1 MVEFIREKTR
11 QYAADQSGAIRQGQL
26 AQNVSEW
33 NSVTQKAGNLAI
45 DVGKQMLQD
54 KKNKIR
60 LQEEA
65 DEQMINTQIGS
76 RAETELL
83 KWNTA
88 QIEAGVNPDTDEY
101 TQKLY
106 AKRDELYKPFVDQMT
121 SEKGRATLEKQG
133 LDTVEK
139 IRRANIGKIA
149 SNRKKAQAQ
158 GAFFDVFKS
167 LSDEAREYGRIG
179 DWEGFN
185 EATAE
190 DQKAVAKYAEAHGL
204 EDAEFVFSMKNVENW
219 LLGRAETEPEEVIGF
234 FQDKDTLKQ
243 ELFDDLAKKDP
254 SFANISEKA
263 KDKIFEDWYKDKGYE
278 GRLAEM
284 LPEKQKTIL
293 SREYIKAKKTEQE
306 NIRQKMRGVDKDS
319 KAYKAYENRIEEI
332 QKDID
337 NPEQAV
343 VDILSADV
351 KKAILPI
358 AKEQVKQN
366 KLRAEKLAEDNA
378 KGFYTMVLNPD
389 KSVSLE
395 AQMAGALG
403 DLPSVE
409 NLFQHSVSDE
419 EMKKVYDAYAEAK
432 TDVLTRQHATFE
444 ATRSVSDKVYDFLQ
458 NSSDNDIV
466 LMKDGLELLTE
477 MHKGDLT
484 QDQWQDLNNIMYGVF
499 QDRAF
504 GDMVSSVLEDNNRYF
519 PDMPMA
525 LYGSQDLVP
534 AQNISDIGLPSTNLS
549 TLDIDAVRNY
559 MDKESVRISKDAM
572 AMLGKAAQLPT
583 LEARADAVNEV
594 SNYVATE
601 KKKVYDNAMKTYG
614 LDLAKLRENKRNFGQ
629 AFTQLA
635 SRVVV
640 EYMGDDPYSGK
651 PLFRQ
656 LDNYKEISDA
666 RKRILDGLE
675 ASKKGKEE

>member
-1 MVEFIREKTR
+1 MVQFIREKTR
-11 QYAADQSGAIRQGQL
+11 QYTADKSSAIETGQL
-26 AQNVSEW
+26 AQNVGEW
-33 NSVTQKAGNLAI
+33 NQAVQGAAKVYSAY
-45 DVGKQMLQD
+45 
-54 KKNKIR
+54 NKEFVEQP
-60 LQEEA
+60 LKELEEA
-65 DEQMINTQIGS
+65 DTNMINTQIG
-76 RAETELL
+76 AKAQTELL
-83 KWNTA
+83 KWNVA
-88 QIEAGVNPDTDEY
+88 QIEAGVDPNSDEY

-106 AKRDELYKPFVDQMT
+106 AKKDELYKPYMEKMG
-121 SEKGRATLEKQG
+121 SEKGRAFLEKQG
-133 LDTVEK
+133 LDTAEK
-139 IRRANIGKIA
+139 IRQSNIGKI
-149 SNRKKAQAQ
+149 SKNRQKAQAQ
-158 GAFFDVFKS
+158 YAYMDVRNNIKN
-167 LSDEAREYGRIG
+167 DAREFGKLG
-179 DWEGFN
+179 DWEGFK
-185 EATAE
+185 EATEE
-190 DQKAVAKYAEAHGL
+190 DRKALIKYGKANNIQGGS
-204 EDAEFVFSMKNVENW
+204 EFEIDKDNIENY
-219 LLGRAETEPEEVIGF
+219 LLGLAESDPEAVINMF
-234 FQDKDTLKQ
+234 DDQETLKKITY
-243 ELFDDLAKKDP
+243 EKLASKDP
-254 SFANISEKA
+254 SLTDKQKEKIYKTIYEETGQKA
-263 KDKIFEDWYKDKGYE
+263 KRESQFSDI
-278 GRLAEM
+278 
-284 LPEKQKTIL
+284 LPESIMNQTTDAFVKYKKDEQL
-293 SREYIKAKKTEQE
+293 YLREQ
-306 NIRQKMRGVDKDS
+306 MKDVPKGS
-319 KAYKAYENRIEEI
+319 KAYKSFEKRYNEAQE
-332 QKDID
+332 QID
-337 NPEQAV
+337 NPDESVIGLLRKELGKSVLPVAREQ
-343 VDILSADV
+343 LG
-351 KKAILPI
+351 KNRLQQQKM
-358 AKEQVKQN
+358 E
-366 KLRAEKLAEDNA
+366 EDNV
-378 KGFYTMVLNPD
+378 KGIYTMVLNPD
-389 KSVSLE
+389 TSVSLQ
-395 AQMAGALG
+395 AQMALSLG
-403 DLPSVE
+403 QPTVE
-409 NLFQHSVSDE
+409 NLFQQSISDE
-419 EMKKVYDAYAEAK
+419 EMHKAYDAYAQAK
-432 TDVLTRQHATFE
+432 TDVLTRQYATFE

-477 MHKGDLT
+477 MHKADLT

-499 QDRAF
+499 KDRAF

-525 LYGSQDLVP
+525 FYGSQDLVP

-583 LEARADAVNEV
+583 PEARADAVNEV